1 MMKAFLCL
9 LFSTTCYYLGAQGI
23 DVQHYRYEIELSDAS
38 DAITGKAIITVK
50 FLAEASQLQLDLESL
65 EEEKGMMAFSVTEGG
80 KPLQVVHRNDLLLVN
95 LAQPAMP
102 GTTRIFQ
109 VDYMGVPKDGLII
122 SKNKFGERTF
132 FADNW
137 PNRAH
142 HWLPSND
149 IPADKA
155 TVEFI
160 VSAPSAYSVISNGLL
175 VEEKNLSADR
185 KRTHWKEDLPIPT
198 KVMVIGVAKFAVARV
213 DSSYRLPVTAWVYP
227 GDSAKGFYDYA
238 LADDVLYFF
247 ESYIGP
253 FPFKKLANVQSTT
266 IFGGMENA
274 SAIFYGEKT
283 VTGTRASEDLIAHEI
298 VHQWFGNTAT
308 EKTFAHLWLSEGF
321 ATYLTNVYIENKY
334 GRDSFVNR
342 LASERAQVVAFAAE
356 NVNPVVDSVSPLMD
370 LLNAN
375 SYQKGAWVL
384 HMLRQQVGDSVFK
397 KIIQTYYQQFKWNN
411 ADTRDFQKVAEAV
424 CGKNLQTF
432 FEQWLYKGGIPELQ
446 IQTKIDEDKVKV
458 TIVQQQGDFR
468 FPLEIAV
475 VFEGK
480 TNKYT
485 VPVEGKETNFKLE
498 LKGVKS
504 VVIDPACKLLYK
516 EASLK

>member
-9 LFSTTCYYLGAQGI
+9 FFSITCQHLGAQGI

-38 DAITGKAIITVK
+38 DALTGKATITVK
-50 FLAEASQLQLDLESL
+50 FLSEASQLQLDLESL

-80 KPLQVVHRNDLLLVN
+80 RPLQVVHRNGLLLVN
-95 LAQPAMP
+95 LAQPA
-102 GTTRIFQ
+102 TTGAVRIFQ

-122 SKNKFGERTF
+122 SKNKFGDRTF

-137 PNRAH
+137 PDRAH

-149 IPADKA
+149 IPGDKA

-160 VSAPSAYSVISNGLL
+160 VTTPAHYSVISNGLL
-175 VEEKNLSADR
+175 VEEKKLNPDK

-238 LADDVLYFF
+238 IADDVLNFF

-253 FPFKKLANVQSTT
+253 FPYKKLANVQSTT

-308 EKTFAHLWLSEGF
+308 EKNFAHLWLSEGF
-321 ATYLTNVYIENKY
+321 ATYLTNVYIEAKY
-334 GRDSFVNR
+334 G
-342 LASERAQVVAFAAE
+342 
-356 NVNPVVDSVSPLMD
+356 
-370 LLNAN
+370 
-375 SYQKGAWVL
+375 
-384 HMLRQQVGDSVFK
+384 
-397 KIIQTYYQQFKWNN
+397 
-411 ADTRDFQKVAEAV
+411 
-424 CGKNLQTF
+424 
-432 FEQWLYKGGIPELQ
+432 
-446 IQTKIDEDKVKV
+446 
-458 TIVQQQGDFR
+458 
-468 FPLEIAV
+468 
-475 VFEGK
+475 
-480 TNKYT
+480 
-485 VPVEGKETNFKLE
+485 
-498 LKGVKS
+498 
-504 VVIDPACKLLYK
+504 
-516 EASLK
+516 